1 VWRGRYESPPA
12 SGSIPLARTSA
23 GPRWLPRFPFNARY
37 TVAASRSRTDHW
49 RDCLRKVYER
59 GGALEITVDRG
70 QSLDSEARGVDLA
83 WRVKI
88 VHMRDDAIIVEPPA
102 ACGATIPLS
111 PNVRLIAAMTIGQNR
126 WMFHTTTMGHTQS
139 SGASGSSGRL
149 LVLKMP
155 EIVERCTRRDFFRIS
170 TVDLRLPTVQCWP
183 LLDPTTVIAAES
195 ANRAQINDL
204 TECGG
209 ISGYELEDPDS
220 ILLPEVGPM
229 FKAHLLNISGGGL
242 GLMLRPEE
250 GRALS
255 SRPFLWLR
263 VDLRPEIAAP
273 IGVTVRMAHTHIDSG
288 HNLYAGMAFD
298 FSHNTTHRQFVVD
311 LFSGYSQRLQL
322 GQPAQLARAA

>member
-1 VWRGRYESPPA
+1 M
-12 SGSIPLARTSA
+12 
-23 GPRWLPRFPFNARY
+23 
-37 TVAASRSRTDHW
+37 AASRSRTDHW

-70 QSLDSEARGVDLA
+70 QTLDSQARGVDLA

-88 VHMRDDAIIVEPPA
+88 VHMRDDAIVVEPPA

-126 WMFHTTTMGHTQS
+126 WMFHTTTMGHTQ
-139 SGASGSSGRL
+139 GAGSSGRL

-183 LLDPTTVIAAES
+183 LLDPTTVIAAEA

-204 TECGG
+204 NECGG
-209 ISGYELEDPDS
+209 ISAYELEDPDL

-255 SRPFLWLR
+255 SRPFMWLR
-263 VDLRPEIAAP
+263 VDLRPEISAP
-273 IGVTVRMAHTHIDSG
+273 VGVTVRQAHTHIDSG

-298 FSHNTTHRQFVVD
+298 FGHNMSHRQFVVD
-311 LFSGYSQRLQL
+311 LFTKYAQRVQQ